1 MKKTVIG
8 IFILI
13 LAFSSVTFATNED
26 TTTSDTQ
33 SQEKLENMKKSNID
47 KMIEYEPV
55 GENEKTLTEGVTELE
70 RKLDYARIVAT
81 RILQKNGRILVIIIS
96 VFSLIAYAILKA
108 MKVKSMQKTALFF
121 VIMPVVFYIFYS
133 YLNPF
138 LSTLE

>member
-33 SQEKLENMKKSNID
+33 SQVKLENMKKSNID

-55 GENEKTLTEGVTELE
+55 SENDKTFTEGVTELE

>member
-1 MKKTVIG
+1 MKKTVIC

-55 GENEKTLTEGVTELE
+55 SENDKTLTEGVTELE

>member
-13 LAFSSVTFATNED
+13 LAVSSVTFATNED

-55 GENEKTLTEGVTELE
+55 SENDKTLTEGVTELE